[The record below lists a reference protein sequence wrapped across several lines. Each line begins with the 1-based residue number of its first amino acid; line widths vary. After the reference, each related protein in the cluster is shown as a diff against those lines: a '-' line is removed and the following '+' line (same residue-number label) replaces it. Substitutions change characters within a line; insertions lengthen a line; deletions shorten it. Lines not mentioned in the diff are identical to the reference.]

1 MSNILF
7 VLDPVD
13 TLTVKKDTSLALMWA
28 AQRRGWEVFTC
39 ELGDL
44 FWVIDAPEMFACRTV
59 LHDDWERKH
68 ADSAKWYSQ
77 DAKTRQSA
85 SYFDIIMMRKDPP
98 FNMDYINA
106 TYMLDE
112 AEKQGALVCN
122 KPSSLRDCN
131 EKFFTTTFHELTPK
145 QVISQR
151 EDVLLEFH
159 AEYKDVIFKPLDGM
173 GGKGIFRID
182 ETDPNLHV
190 VIETLTNN
198 FQTQIVAQQ
207 FIPEIRDGDKRILI
221 INGNTVPYALARIP
235 KEGEARGNLAAGG
248 KGIGQELTARDL
260 EIAEAVAP
268 VLVDKGLY
276 FTGIDVIG
284 DYLTEI
290 NVTCPTCVREL
301 DREFNLDI
309 GSQLMDELETIRAQ
323 TMTSDG
329 RLSSV

>member
-1 MSNILF
+1 MLNILF
-7 VLDPVD
+7 VLDPFD
-13 TLTVKKDTSLALMWA
+13 ALNVKKDTSLALMWA
-28 AQRRGWEVFTC
+28 AQRRGWDVFIC
-39 ELGDL
+39 ELGDM
-44 FWVIDAPEMFACRTV
+44 FWVIDDPETV
-59 LHDDWERKH
+59 AYKTALIDDWESRH
-68 ADSAKWYSQ
+68 ADSEAWYSQ
-77 DAKTRQSA
+77 EPPTRQSA
-85 SYFDIIMMRKDPP
+85 TYFDIIMMRKDPP

-106 TYMLDE
+106 TYMLEE
-112 AEKQGALVCN
+112 AEKRGVLVCN
-122 KPSSLRDCN
+122 KPASLRDCN

-207 FIPEIRDGDKRILI
+207 YIPEIRDGDKRILLL
-221 INGNTVPYALARIP
+221 NGRVVPYALARIP

-248 KGIGQELTARDL
+248 KGVGQELTARDM

-268 VLVDKGLY
+268 VLVEKGLY

-301 DREFNLDI
+301 DHQFNLDI
-309 GSQLMDELETIRAQ
+309 GSQLMDELEKVQVQ
-323 TMTSDG
+323 TLMSD
-329 RLSSV
+329 RPSSLV